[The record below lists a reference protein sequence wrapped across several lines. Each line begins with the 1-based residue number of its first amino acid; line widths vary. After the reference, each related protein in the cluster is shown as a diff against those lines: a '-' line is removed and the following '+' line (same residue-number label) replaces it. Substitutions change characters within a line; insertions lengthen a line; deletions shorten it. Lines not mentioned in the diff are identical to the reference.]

1 MESILSKKI
10 NYKVAEAVAAVIAL
24 PRSWALPTDLG
35 KLASVVY
42 GYHAGHE
49 GARNGAISTA
59 ARTTWRRYEREARKL
74 ARSGVF

>member
-1 MESILSKKI
+1 MSKKI

-42 GYHAGHE
+42 GYHAGRA
-49 GARNGAISTA
+49 GARKGAVSTA
-59 ARTTWRRYEREARKL
+59 NRTTWARYEREARKL
-74 ARSGVF
+74 ARSGAI